1 MIFKNISIYF
11 RMNDLL
17 SEEIINSF
25 NKKTFIDEW
34 VSYKYKEKSLAL
46 YGLPGTG
53 KSTLANFI
61 LKDWVK
67 VVIKSDFCRSSQVF
81 EDHLNDTLYKKS
93 ITMMFNDK
101 IYKSLII
108 DDIYYIQTND
118 KKLFKSI
125 VQFSKKKAL
134 RNPIIYIFN
143 NINKNVKTIIN
154 KCFPFK
160 IEYTTDY
167 LASIVQ
173 KYFIRDFDK
182 KDVLELVRK
191 SNRNL
196 HNIKVNIEFYKDNFS
211 SINIYDNINPEL
223 SVHIN
228 HILEMKDIDDIY
240 KNSYSDYMV
249 IGMNLLDSICDFLK
263 KNKQLTESDKLDI
276 IYDIYKNNSIAD
288 NIYRLLN
295 ETNDWNSINHILTF
309 NTLSTIYHIQ
319 KNNLSLK
326 EIPYTKY
333 ISKSIIFIHKN
344 KVLNTKIENVEYLYE
359 LIEKYLNNP
368 HKDIYNEIIKYIV
381 YFNIDMNV
389 AETFLKYF
397 KNYDKDKIKIFY

>member
-67 VVIKSDFCRSSQVF
+67 VIIKSDFCRSSQVF

-359 LIEKYLNNP
+359 LIDKYLNNP

>member
-1 MIFKNISIYF
+1 
-11 RMNDLL
+11 MNDQL

-67 VVIKSDFCRSSQVF
+67 VIIKSDFCRSSQVF

-134 RNPIIYIFN
+134 SNPIIYIFN

-182 KDVLELVRK
+182 KDVLELVSK
-191 SNRNL
+191 SNCNL

-276 IYDIYKNNSIAD
+276 IYDVYKNNSTAD

>member
-1 MIFKNISIYF
+1 
-11 RMNDLL
+11 
-17 SEEIINSF
+17 
-25 NKKTFIDEW
+25 
-34 VSYKYKEKSLAL
+34 
-46 YGLPGTG
+46 
-53 KSTLANFI
+53 
-61 LKDWVK
+61 
-67 VVIKSDFCRSSQVF
+67 
-81 EDHLNDTLYKKS
+81 
-93 ITMMFNDK
+93 MFNDK

-359 LIEKYLNNP
+359 LIDKYLNNP

>member
-1 MIFKNISIYF
+1 
-11 RMNDLL
+11 MNDEL

-25 NKKTFIDEW
+25 NKKTFVDEW

-53 KSTLANFI
+53 KTTTADFI

-67 VVIKSDFCRSSQVF
+67 VYIKSDFCNQKNVF

-101 IYKSLII
+101 VYKSLII

-134 RNPIIYIFN
+134 SNPIIYIFN

-160 IEYTTDY
+160 IEYTTEY

-173 KYFIRDFDK
+173 KYFIRDFNK
-182 KDVLELVRK
+182 KDVLELVSK
-191 SNRNL
+191 SNCNL

-211 SINIYDNINPEL
+211 SINIYDNINAEL

-228 HILEMKDIDDIY
+228 HILDMKDIDDIY

-249 IGMNLLDSICDFLK
+249 IGMNLLDSICEFLK
-263 KNKQLTESDKLDI
+263 KNKQLSESEKLTI
-276 IYDIYKNNSIAD
+276 IYEVYKNNSIAD
-288 NIYRLLN
+288 NIYRILN

-344 KVLNTKIENVEYLYE
+344 KVLNTNIENVEYLYE
-359 LIEKYLNNP
+359 LIEKYLTKND
-368 HKDIYNEIIKYIV
+368 KKLYDKKLYDKITSYIV
-381 YFNIDMNV
+381 YFNIDMTV

>member
-1 MIFKNISIYF
+1 
-11 RMNDLL
+11 MNDLL

-67 VVIKSDFCRSSQVF
+67 VIIKSDFCRSSQVF

-276 IYDIYKNNSIAD
+276 IYDVYKNNSTAD

>member
-1 MIFKNISIYF
+1 
-11 RMNDLL
+11 
-17 SEEIINSF
+17 
-25 NKKTFIDEW
+25 
-34 VSYKYKEKSLAL
+34 
-46 YGLPGTG
+46 
-53 KSTLANFI
+53 
-61 LKDWVK
+61 
-67 VVIKSDFCRSSQVF
+67 
-81 EDHLNDTLYKKS
+81 
-93 ITMMFNDK
+93 
-101 IYKSLII
+101 
-108 DDIYYIQTND
+108 
-118 KKLFKSI
+118 
-125 VQFSKKKAL
+125 
-134 RNPIIYIFN
+134 
-143 NINKNVKTIIN
+143 
-154 KCFPFK
+154 
-160 IEYTTDY
+160 
-167 LASIVQ
+167 
-173 KYFIRDFDK
+173 
-182 KDVLELVRK
+182 
-191 SNRNL
+191 
-196 HNIKVNIEFYKDNFS
+196 
-211 SINIYDNINPEL
+211 
-223 SVHIN
+223 
-228 HILEMKDIDDIY
+228 MKDIDDIY

-359 LIEKYLNNP
+359 LIDKYLNNP